1 MVDGNRDAEGLAVL
15 LVPSARA
22 FTGRAIQ
29 GGGDVKKEHQMTETN
44 SKEVALSNKTQVT
57 GLPRNAVKVSGRT
70 ATINANESGVILEQF
85 GGSTRNDFNL
95 SMLHNVLAIGNTDG
109 TKDEDA
115 IKSQIIAVSA
125 ALAAF
130 KPADEIEGM
139 LAAQAVACHFGA
151 MEAFRR
157 SLTANQPAD
166 IASRLRKDGANL
178 ARTMT
183 DMIEALDRKRG
194 KGPQVVRVERVVVHE
209 GGQAVV
215 GNVTTGKTGGGAGA

>member
-1 MVDGNRDAEGLAVL
+1 
-15 LVPSARA
+15 
-22 FTGRAIQ
+22 
-29 GGGDVKKEHQMTETN
+29 MTETN
-44 SKEVALSNKTQVT
+44 AKEVAVSDKPQVT
-57 GLPRNAVKVSGRT
+57 GLPRNAIKVSGRT
-70 ATINANESGVILEQF
+70 ATINANESGVILERL
-85 GGSTRNDFNL
+85 GGSTRDEFNL
-95 SMLHNVLAIGNTDG
+95 AMLQNVLAIGNTDG

-151 MEAFRR
+151 MESFRR
-157 SLTANQPAD
+157 SMAVNQPAEV
-166 IASRLRKDGANL
+166 ASRLRKDGANL
-178 ARTMT
+178 ARAMT

-194 KGPQVVRVERVVVHE
+194 KGPQVVRVERVVVQE

-215 GNVTTGKTGGGAGA
+215 GNVTTGKTGGARV